1 MYIPSMRI
9 MPIMRKVLLRICG
22 RSFLPESYDYANYIT
37 GARRLSICFL
47 TARRGPEKGSLYKL
61 RVRML
66 PCG

>member
-1 MYIPSMRI
+1 MHMYIPSMRI

-47 TARRGPEKGSLYKL
+47 TARRGPEKG
-61 RVRML
+61 
-66 PCG
+66 